1 MRFKQTICY
10 YLSLTSHKKI
20 WGCFFIGMIFSL
32 GNLVYQYNQMGQQ
45 YDELD
50 LLLYGPYGILNG
62 GINGFISSIYLM
74 IWLFFIHSL
83 DKKTEENFYLLHVK
97 TKLKLS
103 VNKDLIM
110 VLSLILYIIFVFLG
124 FIFAYLIM
132 YALVKGEL
140 VEAELTLLNVG
151 KIATIK
157 YLQFL
162 FMGHLFLLL
171 NRVIRNYLVVV
182 LMVMTVFII
191 NLVDSFPAF
200 NLVFIVN
207 RQQIMVQGTFIAWIG
222 LLISLNFLLFAAKYT
237 VTLLRRPNQWS
248 LPLS

>member
-1 MRFKQTICY
+1 
-10 YLSLTSHKKI
+10 
-20 WGCFFIGMIFSL
+20 MIFSL
-32 GNLVYQYNQMGQQ
+32 GNLVYQYNQMVQQ

-62 GINGFISSIYLM
+62 GINGFISSIYLL
-74 IWLFFIHSL
+74 IGLFFIHTI
-83 DKKTEENFYLLHVK
+83 DKKTEKNFYLLHVK
-97 TKLKLS
+97 TKLKLL

-132 YALVKGEL
+132 YALFKGEV
-140 VEAELTLLNVG
+140 VEAQLTLLNVG
-151 KIATIK
+151 KIAAIK

-162 FMGHLFLLL
+162 FIGHLSLLL
-171 NRVIRNYLVVV
+171 NGVIRNYLVVV

-222 LLISLNFLLFAAKYT
+222 LLISLNLLLFAAKYT
-237 VTLLRRPNQWS
+237 VTLLRRSNQWC
-248 LPLS
+248 LPRS

>member
-1 MRFKQTICY
+1 
-10 YLSLTSHKKI
+10 
-20 WGCFFIGMIFSL
+20 MIFSL

>member
-1 MRFKQTICY
+1 
-10 YLSLTSHKKI
+10 
-20 WGCFFIGMIFSL
+20 MIFSL

-237 VTLLRRPNQWS
+237 VTLLRRPNQWC
-248 LPLS
+248 LPRS